1 MYISSEIS
9 TKGHNDNAGLGKGW
23 WKGDFVRADFLFMYF
38 FYVFRCTLD
47 EADYVW
53 RVYVCVPVR
62 VYFSVRSDEAYSGLL
77 ATG

>member
-9 TKGHNDNAGLGKGW
+9 TKGHDDNAGMGKGRW
-23 WKGDFVRADFLFMYF
+23 TGDFVRVDFLFTYF

-47 EADYVW
+47 EAVCMCVCQF
-53 RVYVCVPVR
+53 VYI
-62 VYFSVRSDEAYSGLL
+62 YSIQSDEAYSGLS